1 MHLTPS
7 PSWLAGPGNYCY
19 WDGDPKTKPP
29 SNAGLV
35 CNNKLDFYAR
45 MFDEDPVEARIQEG
59 EDVIIHP
66 HAVIGGDGFSFVA
79 YNRMPHLGHVIL
91 GDRVEIGAFTTVDR
105 AVIGDTYLGDDV
117 KLDHHVHVG
126 HNAWVGRNTIITAGA
141 IIGGSA
147 EVGNDCY
154 IGLGAIIRNKVT
166 VGPGS
171 TVGMGAVV
179 VADVAPGITVV
190 GNPARSMR

>member
-1 MHLTPS
+1 MQLTPS
-7 PSWLAGPGNYCY
+7 PSWIAGPGNYCY
-19 WDGDPKTKPP
+19 WDGDPSSKPP
-29 SNAGLV
+29 EDAGLV
-35 CNNKLDFYAR
+35 CNNKLDFYQR
-45 MFDEDPVEARIQEG
+45 MLDEEPIKVRIHQGEG
-59 EDVIIHP
+59 VIVHP
-66 HAVIGGDGFSFVA
+66 QTVIGRDGFSFVA
-79 YNRMPHLGHVIL
+79 GHRMPHLGHVIL
-91 GDRVEIGAFTTVDR
+91 GDRVEIGAFSTVDR

-117 KLDHHVHVG
+117 KLDHHVHIG

-179 VADVAPGITVV
+179 VADVASGVTVV
-190 GNPARSMR
+190 GNPARKLK